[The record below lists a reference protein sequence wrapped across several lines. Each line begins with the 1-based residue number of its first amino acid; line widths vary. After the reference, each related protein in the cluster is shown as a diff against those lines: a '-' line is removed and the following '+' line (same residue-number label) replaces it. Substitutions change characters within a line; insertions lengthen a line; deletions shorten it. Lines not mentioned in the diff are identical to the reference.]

1 LKSEEIKVAKAAAAK
16 PDPKARRSSAAARA
30 KEAEEVAK
38 LEPVRRRVLVQA
50 TGVAPD
56 DLDVSRWMSQLSRM
70 PFLSGIRLEVS
81 EEKELRGMQLRQ
93 FRISMRI
100 EPEADI
106 RGWEGL
112 QALRTPTDPIDRGAF
127 KASEA
132 LRAAGAIESTGDSST
147 DPAATV
153 EGGGASPALVNEDE
167 MQGHAEE
174 EHP

>member
-1 LKSEEIKVAKAAAAK
+1 LKSEEIKLAKASAAK

-30 KEAEEVAK
+30 KEAEEAAK

-112 QALRTPTDPIDRGAF
+112 QALRTPADPIDRGAF
-127 KASEA
+127 KA
-132 LRAAGAIESTGDSST
+132 AGAVESTRDV
-147 DPAATV
+147 DAAA
-153 EGGGASPALVNEDE
+153 ENGAASPALVNEDE
-167 MQGHAEE
+167 MNTPGGE